1 MSIKDPWRQ
10 TRTDQRS
17 LSGQSGAAV
26 VGHTEPR
33 LSHAIQDVAPSTQTI
48 GEAGRFHILPDLT
61 TLPAPLALPHRN
73 LSPRGLPPSA
83 RSPAVR
89 PQGSH
94 PALRMPATTSPPGS
108 GAAGLAL
115 EALAAQWSGAPT
127 PAPQLSSAT

>member
-1 MSIKDPWRQ
+1 MCPSKIPGDRPGQ
-10 TRTDQRS
+10 T
-17 LSGQSGAAV
+17 SGACLAR
-26 VGHTEPR
+26 VGRGWRVTQ
-33 LSHAIQDVAPSTQTI
+33 SHACHMLLGCGPSTQTI
-48 GEAGRFHILPDLT
+48 REAGRFHILPDLT

-94 PALRMPATTSPPGS
+94 PALRMPAMTFPPGS

-115 EALAAQWSGAPT
+115 EALAAQRSGAPT
-127 PAPQLSSAT
+127 PAPQFSSAT